1 MVKSSPV
8 KPKSS
13 PARAKTETPTA
24 AAEVKQPPDVK
35 QSLESTFLDYLRAV
49 HSASAHAQKRC
60 TDIYQAYLREVGES
74 YAELQKRVE
83 DLQREYIA
91 GIQEAFGY
99 DDAAVRAEK
108 AYEDTVN
115 DYRRLIE
122 EAQRQGEQMSKKLV
136 SLLNQQGEDLQKQFA
151 EALTA
156 YLRGLQE
163 ATHQLD
169 GTNVGLSDL
178 EYLSQSVGTVAL
190 YASATGAMPISES
203 GSFTA

>member
-1 MVKSSPV
+1 MVKSSPA

-13 PARAKTETPTA
+13 PARPKAETSVAST
-24 AAEVKQPPDVK
+24 EVKQSPDIK

-49 HSASAHAQKRC
+49 HSASADTQKRGAE
-60 TDIYQAYLREVGES
+60 IYQAYLREVGES

-91 GIQEAFGY
+91 GIQEAFGC

-108 AYEDTVN
+108 AYDDTVN
-115 DYRRLIE
+115 NYRRLME
-122 EAQRQGEQMSKKLV
+122 EAQRQSEQMTKKLV
-136 SLLNQQGEDLQKQFA
+136 SLLSQQGEDLQKQFA

-156 YLRGLQE
+156 YLRGLQG

-169 GTNVGLSDL
+169 GANVGLSDL
-178 EYLSQSVGTVAL
+178 EYLSQSIGTVAL
-190 YASATGAMPISES
+190 YASATGAMPASS
-203 GSFTA
+203 SFSA